1 MRIFRKYKAGAYA
14 APAFVILFY
23 FLFVVLDLFTTYLAS
38 PDLEFEG
45 NIFINYFKL
54 NWNQIIFLAAFFTI
68 LLACLLIFASKYVH
82 SFFRINSINKKFSD
96 AAIVRNKRIILS
108 YFAFSCFYSHFFCS
122 IFLSI
127 NNYLS
132 YIYLFGIQNIFTS
145 ISIKYLSVG
154 ARMKPYFFLYAY
166 VFFVIMAFLFAYFNI
181 KQIREKYKKISA

>member
-1 MRIFRKYKAGAYA
+1 MGIFRQYKAGADA
-14 APAFVILFY
+14 APALLILLYLIFVA
-23 FLFVVLDLFTTYLAS
+23 LDLFTTYLAS

-54 NWNQIIFLAAFFTI
+54 NWNQIIFLAAFLTI
-68 LLACLLIFASKYVH
+68 FLACLFIYASKYVH

-96 AAIVRNKRIILS
+96 AAIIRNKKIILS

-145 ISIKYLSVG
+145 ISIKYLTVG

-166 VFFVIMAFLFAYFNI
+166 IFFVILAFLFAYFSI
-181 KQIREKYKKISA
+181 KQIREKYQKVSA